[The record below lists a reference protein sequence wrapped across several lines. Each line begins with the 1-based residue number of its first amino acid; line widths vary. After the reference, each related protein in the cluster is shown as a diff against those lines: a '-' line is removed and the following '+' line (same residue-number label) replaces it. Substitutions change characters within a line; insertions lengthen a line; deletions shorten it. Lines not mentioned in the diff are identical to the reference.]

1 MKKWVYSS
9 VTKAVAVILLVAFF
23 SAALSLLGVFVKN
36 GIEEIFPQAYV
47 RQNRQE
53 IYDSAAGILYNCM
66 AGHISPEEAT
76 KELSDYPVDYRL
88 TFDGKTIESG
98 NLPSVL
104 SDDTMDGGEYEYIT
118 SNDTETA
125 SNSAALSSLSS
136 VSDGKPF
143 EAALRIDSEKFES
156 EISAVL
162 LEQNKSDFKLYVMCG
177 CLLISLA
184 LLVFLL
190 FVAGREAE
198 SNEIKLILVDRLPV
212 EITGG
217 LLCLSGAGISSLAFY
232 WLCEVESVSALSYCV
247 LGGVGISVLLCV
259 PLAFLLSLVRV
270 LKARE
275 FLNHWL
281 FFRIVRRLW
290 RDVRKSFVY
299 IRRGLF
305 QKAGI
310 GACAILA
317 IYTLILLLFHSPMLS
332 FLAFIVV
339 CAGMVYGLKHFDDLK
354 KGIMQIRM
362 GNTAYKIESRDKGVI
377 GEMCNAIDSIGEGV
391 NEAVSSRMKAER
403 MKSELITNVSHDLKT
418 PLTSIINYS
427 GLLSEMELTPAE
439 ANDYVRIVGQKAERL
454 KTLTADLF
462 DMAKVQSGN
471 EQVVIEKLD
480 FATLVRQT
488 LGEMSDAVE
497 QSGLEMISNLPNGIT
512 VNADGKKM
520 ARVLENLTGNALK
533 YAMPGTRVY
542 FDLKASGNEAILEV
556 KNISALPLDFNP
568 EEITE
573 RFVRGDAARS
583 TEGNGLGLAIAK
595 SYTEACGGI
604 LAVSIDG
611 DLFKVTVRLP
621 LAADF

>member
-1 MKKWVYSS
+1 MDN
-9 VTKAVAVILLVAFF
+9 TKNELLA
-23 SAALSLLGVFVKN
+23 
-36 GIEEIFPQAYV
+36 
-47 RQNRQE
+47 
-53 IYDSAAGILYNCM
+53 
-66 AGHISPEEAT
+66 
-76 KELSDYPVDYRL
+76 
-88 TFDGKTIESG
+88 
-98 NLPSVL
+98 
-104 SDDTMDGGEYEYIT
+104 
-118 SNDTETA
+118 
-125 SNSAALSSLSS
+125 
-136 VSDGKPF
+136 
-143 EAALRIDSEKFES
+143 
-156 EISAVL
+156 
-162 LEQNKSDFKLYVMCG
+162 
-177 CLLISLA
+177 
-184 LLVFLL
+184 
-190 FVAGREAE
+190 
-198 SNEIKLILVDRLPV
+198 
-212 EITGG
+212 
-217 LLCLSGAGISSLAFY
+217 
-232 WLCEVESVSALSYCV
+232 
-247 LGGVGISVLLCV
+247 
-259 PLAFLLSLVRV
+259 
-270 LKARE
+270 
-275 FLNHWL
+275 
-281 FFRIVRRLW
+281 
-290 RDVRKSFVY
+290 
-299 IRRGLF
+299 
-305 QKAGI
+305 
-310 GACAILA
+310 
-317 IYTLILLLFHSPMLS
+317 
-332 FLAFIVV
+332 
-339 CAGMVYGLKHFDDLK
+339 
-354 KGIMQIRM
+354 
-362 GNTAYKIESRDKGVI
+362 
-377 GEMCNAIDSIGEGV
+377 
-391 NEAVSSRMKAER
+391 
-403 MKSELITNVSHDLKT
+403 NVSHDLKT

-604 LAVSIDG
+604 LAVSVDG